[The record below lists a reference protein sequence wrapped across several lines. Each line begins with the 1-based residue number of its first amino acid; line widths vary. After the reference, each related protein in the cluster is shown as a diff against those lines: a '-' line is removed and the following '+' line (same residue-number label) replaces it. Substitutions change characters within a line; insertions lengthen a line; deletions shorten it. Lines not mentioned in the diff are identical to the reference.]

1 MRWYLATLGLWL
13 LFSMLR
19 ISLID
24 IHLWFFAVGVNIYVN
39 MLVYS
44 LGVIFLLQFTP
55 PVLGNKVIIHSVPT
69 PRTIGHPLA
78 LKELQTEIQNRS
90 LPWNSFL
97 PDESEQQ
104 SRVFS
109 EGKFRSAGFGSG
121 AYVVGPPKRLIFGN
135 NDTYRNTPLTPL
147 RENYMNCSSRKLNP
161 AAYDEALY
169 PCK

>member
-1 MRWYLATLGLWL
+1 M
-13 LFSMLR
+13 
-19 ISLID
+19 
-24 IHLWFFAVGVNIYVN
+24 GVNIYVN

-69 PRTIGHPLA
+69 PRTIAHPLA

-147 RENYMNCSSRKLNP
+147 RENYMNCSSRKMNP